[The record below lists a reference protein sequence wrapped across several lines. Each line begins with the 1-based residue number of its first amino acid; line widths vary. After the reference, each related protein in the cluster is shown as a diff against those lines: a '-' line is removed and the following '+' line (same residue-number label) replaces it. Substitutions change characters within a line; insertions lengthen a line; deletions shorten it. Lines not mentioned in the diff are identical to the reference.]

1 VEDFCLEH
9 YFISFLFQSLLRGFP
24 DDSKKLDQYRKN
36 LTGFQSVRWH
46 DAWMKSVLP
55 MFEDES

>member
-1 VEDFCLEH
+1 MEH